1 VANAGGL
8 ICVSQELEG
17 ADPGAAGAAVDR
29 VGDVVRDLLAA
40 AHADGGTPL
49 EAAHRR
55 AASRLAPAGVR

>member
-1 VANAGGL
+1 
-8 ICVSQELEG
+8 VSQELEG